1 MNKEHTPLD
10 WEVLYDG
17 QPVGSI
23 REFIKTNREGNPYG
37 VAPLSD
43 DLIAKVAS
51 LSTGESILLP
61 IGGGYVKVS
70 RQ

>member
-1 MNKEHTPLD
+1 MNKEHTPN
-10 WEVLYDG
+10 WEVVIDG

-23 REFIKTNREGNPYG
+23 REFIETNREGNPYG

-43 DLIAKVAS
+43 DLITKVAS
-51 LSTGESILLP
+51 LSSGESILLP
-61 IGGGYVKVS
+61 IGGGYVEVS